1 MSAENLN
8 QILKNPS
15 QLHLS
20 HVSILNEVIE
30 KYPYFQAPK
39 AVQLKSLKEQNSYL
53 YNQKLK
59 ETAAYT
65 VDRGVLFEFITSKA
79 FLEKNNSTTEEEI
92 SKKTLI
98 AESEETPVSNKE
110 SAQTNIED
118 LHISIP
124 KTEGIKMTNTE
135 ADQIVDPFLFEE
147 KTNTPHIEPPKENL
161 NLEETLK
168 PNAPLNFQKEET
180 HSFTEWLKLASLK
193 PIVREEKEK
202 IIPKKK
208 MIESSLIDNFIKNN
222 PKISPVKKD
231 TPAVNLAKQNM
242 LSTDD
247 LMTETLAKVYIAQKN
262 YKKAIQA
269 YKILS
274 LKNPEKS
281 GLFADQIRAIE
292 KLQNNKQ

>member
-1 MSAENLN
+1 MSAQNLN

-15 QLHLS
+15 QLQLS
-20 HVSILNEVIE
+20 HVSILNEVVE
-30 KYPYFQAPK
+30 KHPYFQAPR

-79 FLEKNNSTTEEEI
+79 FLEKNNSTIEEEI

-98 AESEETPVSNKE
+98 TESEETLISNKE
-110 SAQTNIED
+110 SAQTNID
-118 LHISIP
+118 NLHISTP

-147 KTNTPHIEPPKENL
+147 KTNTPQIESPKE

-168 PNAPLNFQKEET
+168 PNAPLSFQKEET
-180 HSFTEWLKLASLK
+180 HSFAEWLKLASLK